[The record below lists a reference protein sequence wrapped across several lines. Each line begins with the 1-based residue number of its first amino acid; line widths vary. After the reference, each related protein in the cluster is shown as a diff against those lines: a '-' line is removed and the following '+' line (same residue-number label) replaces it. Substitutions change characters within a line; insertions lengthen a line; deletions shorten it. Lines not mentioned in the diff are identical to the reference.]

1 MYRIIVALLLS
12 TLTLSAAAQEEDVVT
27 ELYST
32 LSTLAAQEEDVLR
45 VGIKESVPL
54 AVKDGNYWKGA
65 SVNIAEGVSRDL
77 ERELQF
83 IEYQTVGEL
92 ITAVE
97 TGDVDMSI
105 SAITITAD
113 REGTVDFSYPYWTT
127 RLGVLTR
134 SNTSFLEIAI
144 TIGTKVGL
152 IFIGFILLLYVV
164 GWLVNKVDG
173 SGTIHNWHEGAWWS
187 LVTFSTVG
195 YGDLVPE
202 TTRGKV
208 FAATWIVMSLF
219 LISLFTGYVSSSMTV
234 KRLSDNPTTLADL
247 HRATVITIAGT
258 TGEKFLED
266 ADVQHF
272 TAKSFDEAM
281 ALVHQEKAD
290 AFVYDET
297 MLATAIKGDVFEVW
311 PLGSKSEHYGIALP
325 EGSELIEDV
334 NVSILRQ
341 TQN

>member
-12 TLTLSAAAQEEDVVT
+12 TLTLTAT
-27 ELYST
+27 
-32 LSTLAAQEEDVLR
+32 AQEEDVLR
-45 VGIKESVPL
+45 VGIKESAPL
-54 AVKDGNYWKGA
+54 AVKDGNYWKGT
-65 SVNIAEGVSRDL
+65 SVDIAEGVSRDL
-77 ERELQF
+77 EKNLQF

-92 ITAVE
+92 LEAVE

-105 SAITITAD
+105 SAISITAD
-113 REGTVDFSYPYWTT
+113 REGIVDFSHPYWTT

-134 SNTSFLEIAI
+134 SDTSFMEIVI
-144 TIGTKVGL
+144 TIGGKILIILIGL
-152 IFIGFILLLYVV
+152 IVLLYVV
-164 GWLVNKVDG
+164 GWIVDKLDG
-173 SGTIHNWHEGAWWS
+173 NGTIHNPHEGAWWA
-187 LVTFSTVG
+187 LVTFSTTG
-195 YGDLVPE
+195 YGDLVPG
-202 TTRGKV
+202 TPKGKLL
-208 FAATWIVMSLF
+208 AATWIIMSLF
-219 LISLFTGYVSSSMTV
+219 LCSLFTGYVSSSMTV

-281 ALVHQEKAD
+281 ALIHQEKAD

-325 EGSELIEDV
+325 EGSEVIAAV